1 MELNYLKNKILNKL
15 YILRVYVVDGIHFF
29 SIDYKKRGEV
39 MIIKIVLIFIIL
51 LLIVY
56 IIRIKRELKS
66 ISKQIE
72 ESKGEY
78 INIHTNAINDSIE
91 ILAKNINYL
100 YDNSQKILAKNK
112 KIENELRQSIS
123 NISHDLR
130 TPLTSIKGYVQL
142 IKEDSITDKE
152 KNDYIN
158 IVEKRVE
165 NLQNLITSFY
175 DLSRIHGNEFKFNL
189 KKINLKTILCDSIAM
204 YYNNFIEKNIEP
216 VIEIDEK
223 IQDIISDESVVERI
237 FSNLIGNMLKY
248 ADKNIKISLFQEEN
262 YIISKFQNLA
272 PNLKEEDMDKLFD
285 RFYTSDKSRSDKNT
299 GLGLAITKSHL
310 DKLNNKIEA
319 KLINGNL
326 IIEIKWN
333 I

>member
-1 MELNYLKNKILNKL
+1 
-15 YILRVYVVDGIHFF
+15 
-29 SIDYKKRGEV
+29 

-262 YIISKFQNLA
+262 YIISKFQNLS

-285 RFYTSDKSRSDKNT
+285 RFYTADKSRSDKNT
-299 GLGLAITKSHL
+299 GLGLAITKSLL

>member
-1 MELNYLKNKILNKL
+1 MNYLKNKILNKL

-29 SIDYKKRGEV
+29 SIDYKKIGEV
-39 MIIKIVLIFIIL
+39 MIFKIVLIFIIL

-299 GLGLAITKSHL
+299 GLGLAITKSLL

>member
-15 YILRVYVVDGIHFF
+15 YILRVYVVDGVHFF

-299 GLGLAITKSHL
+299 GLGLAITKSLL
-310 DKLNNKIEA
+310 DKLNNKI
-319 KLINGNL
+319 
-326 IIEIKWN
+326 
-333 I
+333 

>member
-1 MELNYLKNKILNKL
+1 
-15 YILRVYVVDGIHFF
+15 
-29 SIDYKKRGEV
+29 

-158 IVEKRVE
+158 IVEKRV
-165 NLQNLITSFY
+165 
-175 DLSRIHGNEFKFNL
+175 
-189 KKINLKTILCDSIAM
+189 
-204 YYNNFIEKNIEP
+204 
-216 VIEIDEK
+216 
-223 IQDIISDESVVERI
+223 
-237 FSNLIGNMLKY
+237 
-248 ADKNIKISLFQEEN
+248 
-262 YIISKFQNLA
+262 
-272 PNLKEEDMDKLFD
+272 
-285 RFYTSDKSRSDKNT
+285 
-299 GLGLAITKSHL
+299 
-310 DKLNNKIEA
+310 
-319 KLINGNL
+319 
-326 IIEIKWN
+326 
-333 I
+333 

>member
-1 MELNYLKNKILNKL
+1 
-15 YILRVYVVDGIHFF
+15 
-29 SIDYKKRGEV
+29 

-299 GLGLAITKSHL
+299 GLGLAITKSLL
-310 DKLNNKIEA
+310 DRLNNKIEA

>member
-262 YIISKFQNLA
+262 YIISKFQNLS

-285 RFYTSDKSRSDKNT
+285 RFYTADKSRSDKNT
-299 GLGLAITKSHL
+299 GLGLAITKSLL

>member
-299 GLGLAITKSHL
+299 GLGLAITKSLL

>member
-1 MELNYLKNKILNKL
+1 
-15 YILRVYVVDGIHFF
+15 
-29 SIDYKKRGEV
+29 

-299 GLGLAITKSHL
+299 GLGLAITKSLL
-310 DKLNNKIEA
+310 DKLNNKI
-319 KLINGNL
+319 
-326 IIEIKWN
+326 
-333 I
+333 

>member
-1 MELNYLKNKILNKL
+1 
-15 YILRVYVVDGIHFF
+15 
-29 SIDYKKRGEV
+29 

-78 INIHTNAINDSIE
+78 INIHTNAINDYIE

-299 GLGLAITKSHL
+299 GLGLAITKSLL

>member
-1 MELNYLKNKILNKL
+1 
-15 YILRVYVVDGIHFF
+15 
-29 SIDYKKRGEV
+29 

-299 GLGLAITKSHL
+299 GLGLAIT
-310 DKLNNKIEA
+310 
-319 KLINGNL
+319 NL
-326 IIEIKWN
+326 F
-333 I
+333 

>member
-1 MELNYLKNKILNKL
+1 
-15 YILRVYVVDGIHFF
+15 
-29 SIDYKKRGEV
+29 
-39 MIIKIVLIFIIL
+39 MIIEIILIFIIL

-78 INIHTNAINDSIE
+78 INVHTNAINDSIE

-285 RFYTSDKSRSDKNT
+285 RFYTADKSRSDKNT
-299 GLGLAITKSHL
+299 GLGLAITKSLL

>member
-1 MELNYLKNKILNKL
+1 
-15 YILRVYVVDGIHFF
+15 
-29 SIDYKKRGEV
+29 

-142 IKEDSITDKE
+142 IKEDSITGKE

-299 GLGLAITKSHL
+299 GLGLAITKSLL

>member
-272 PNLKEEDMDKLFD
+272 PNLKEEDIDKLFD
-285 RFYTSDKSRSDKNT
+285 RFYTADKSRSDKNT
-299 GLGLAITKSHL
+299 GLGLAITKSLL

>member
-1 MELNYLKNKILNKL
+1 LELNYLKNKILNKL

-299 GLGLAITKSHL
+299 GLGLAITKSLL
-310 DKLNNKIEA
+310 DRLNNKIEA

>member
-285 RFYTSDKSRSDKNT
+285 RFYTADKSRSDKNT
-299 GLGLAITKSHL
+299 GLGLAITKSLL

>member
-56 IIRIKRELKS
+56 IIRIKGELKS

-299 GLGLAITKSHL
+299 GLGLAITKSLL

>member
-29 SIDYKKRGEV
+29 SIVYKKRGEV

-299 GLGLAITKSHL
+299 GLGLAITKSLL

>member
-1 MELNYLKNKILNKL
+1 
-15 YILRVYVVDGIHFF
+15 
-29 SIDYKKRGEV
+29 
-39 MIIKIVLIFIIL
+39 MIIK
-51 LLIVY
+51 

-299 GLGLAITKSHL
+299 GLGLAITKSLL

>member
-1 MELNYLKNKILNKL
+1 MNYLKNKILNKL

-299 GLGLAITKSHL
+299 GLGLAITKSLL

>member
-1 MELNYLKNKILNKL
+1 
-15 YILRVYVVDGIHFF
+15 
-29 SIDYKKRGEV
+29 

-223 IQDIISDESVVERI
+223 IQDIISDESVVESI

-299 GLGLAITKSHL
+299 GLGLAITKSLL